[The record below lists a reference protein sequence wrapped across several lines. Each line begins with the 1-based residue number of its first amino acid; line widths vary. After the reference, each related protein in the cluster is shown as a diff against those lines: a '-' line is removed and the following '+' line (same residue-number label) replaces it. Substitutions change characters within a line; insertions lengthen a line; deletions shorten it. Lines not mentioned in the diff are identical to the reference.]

1 MPRWYRAYI
10 LRKKANIALQQLQQL
25 VEVNKLKHQL
35 SAVRVEKEAGYGAW
49 IFLGIDTEE
58 QGSLPEPLK
67 TLLEHFPAIG
77 SPLDRHVRLEEIRT
91 MTSPD
96 IQLHSYILPLPFV
109 PVSRVAPTD
118 PGGVDDEAAPP
129 SEQEIEE
136 TERHDR
142 LLLILSIIGSGS
154 LTTLRNIWTELG
166 GNAEHVR
173 PLLRRL
179 RRLGHLETTADLQR
193 WTIAPTVLVSIAADD
208 GSTRYLLCG
217 RRDQRLLHLL
227 NGEEVA
233 AVQYQ
238 PQPAGLG
245 PSAVTMVIDNPQLL
259 SRSLR
264 KYGYRV
270 HIAADA
276 SLQLAAV
283 LPEQDGWYLQL
294 ERIEGVHPY
303 NYELRRYNGHKF
315 VDLRAFDGQTGLYSL
330 RSENRTIGDM
340 TLHYRAADQR
350 WYRGDW
356 FDMRFAVYV
365 ESGTPLTYAYDA
377 DSRQLQ
383 IPAAYRWPELYERAL
398 ILASGLLPDL
408 RAGNLV
414 YDGVSPELLD
424 TLAPKLR
431 CEPLE

>member
-1 MPRWYRAYI
+1 MPRWYRAYV

-25 VEVNKLKHQL
+25 VEVNKLRHQL

-67 TLLEHFPAIG
+67 TLLENFPAIG
-77 SPLDRHVRLEEIRT
+77 SPLDGYVRLDDIRA

-96 IQLHSYILPLPFV
+96 ITLHSYLLPLPFV
-109 PVSRVAPTD
+109 PVTRAAPTD
-118 PGGVDDEAAPP
+118 PGGIDDEVLPP

-142 LLLILSIIGSGS
+142 LLLILSVIGSGS

-166 GNAEHVR
+166 GNPEHVR

-193 WTIAPTVLVSIAADD
+193 WTIAPTVLVPTAADD
-208 GSTRYLLCG
+208 GSTRALLCG

-238 PQPAGLG
+238 PQPSGFG
-245 PSAVTMVIDNPQLL
+245 PSAVTVTIDDPQ
-259 SRSLR
+259 RLR
-264 KYGYRV
+264 RFLQQCGYTV
-270 HIAADA
+270 HVAADA
-276 SLQLAAV
+276 ALRLAAL
-283 LPEQDGWYLQL
+283 LPDRDGWYLQL
-294 ERIEGVHPY
+294 ETIEGVHPHTY
-303 NYELRRYNGHKF
+303 ALRRYNGRKF
-315 VDLRAFDGQTGLYSL
+315 VELHAFDGQTGLYSL
-330 RSENRTIGDM
+330 RSENRIIGDM

-356 FDMRFAVYV
+356 FDMRFAVYA

-383 IPAAYRWPELYERAL
+383 IPAAYRWPEIFERAL
-398 ILASGLLPDL
+398 ILASGLLPEL
-408 RAGNLV
+408 RAGNLI
-414 YDGVSPELLD
+414 YDGISPELLE